1 MNILVSASDPG
12 GGNAVLPVVQ
22 LLRSAGHSVTSI
34 IDGASRGIFQSM
46 GVDIIDATNF
56 TDAMLAELCS
66 GKKFDVFF
74 AGTSIGDTIEK
85 RLLMLC
91 GERSIPSVFVID
103 FWSNYWQRFSSRVRD
118 MQYVPDVICVMD
130 EHAKNDMVEEG
141 FDERKIIVT
150 GNPHFDHFAESISCD
165 AEDMRRVLFLSQPL
179 KEYEAYEGGNPYG
192 FDEYVVLSDVV
203 GCFDSLQGPLRLII
217 RLH

>member
-74 AGTSIGDTIEK
+74 SGTSIGDTIEK
-85 RLLMLC
+85 RLLMFC
-91 GERSIPSVFVID
+91 RERSIPSVFVVD
-103 FWSNYWQRFSSRVRD
+103 FWSNYWQRFSSHVKD
-118 MQYVPDVICVMD
+118 MKYLPDVICVMD
-130 EHAKNDMVEEG
+130 KRAKDDMIKEG
-141 FDERKIIVT
+141 FNEKKIVVT
-150 GNPHFDHFAESISCD
+150 GNPHFDHFADGIS
-165 AEDMRRVLFLSQPL
+165 
-179 KEYEAYEGGNPYG
+179 
-192 FDEYVVLSDVV
+192 SD
-203 GCFDSLQGPLRLII
+203 
-217 RLH
+217 